1 MLKLALLDQHALS
14 PNGIS
19 RMDVPGS
26 GESEP
31 WNWLSS
37 GPGGGHCK
45 TDTVQC
51 WFRTSQLSQSKGK
64 G

>member
-1 MLKLALLDQHALS
+1 MVGVLKLALLDQHALS

-19 RMDVPGS
+19 RVDVPGS

-37 GPGGGHCK
+37 GPGGV
-45 TDTVQC
+45 TVKQTLC
-51 WFRTSQLSQSKGK
+51 SAGLGLPS
-64 G
+64 